1 MHSMS
6 AVQGKNVHS
15 VSAAISRISEIL
27 RQMPLRP
34 RFGKADWGRSA
45 IPALNW
51 HFSATSGPKWQR
63 RPAPVD
69 HFCPQL
75 AFTRENR
82 KTVFAKTATEGFSAC
97 CSGAFLAEGD
107 GSQGEEKGEKSP
119 ERGQIEP
126 YGGKIGAAQ
135 HDGSQGVHA
144 IGHGHE
150 AA

>member
-1 MHSMS
+1 M
-6 AVQGKNVHS
+6 GD
-15 VSAAISRISEIL
+15 SRKGRRRCQLGAEMVERRREKSRLSGHFYPQLAFSE
-27 RQMPLRP
+27 
-34 RFGKADWGRSA
+34 
-45 IPALNW
+45 
-51 HFSATSGPKWQR
+51 SGI
-63 RPAPVD
+63 D

-107 GSQGEEKGEKSP
+107 GGQGEEKGEKSP